1 MAQDINFKKYGVD
14 TTGHIPV
21 GLMVGDIAPDFTA
34 MNQFGDSVNLKE
46 ELKKGPVV
54 LFFYRGYWCPKC
66 SKHLQAIE
74 DSIKLL
80 TDSGAVVIAVSP
92 QIAKYTKKTVDKHG
106 ITFQTLSDSTNSISK
121 DYDVLF
127 EVTKGYNRMIKFGL
141 MSSIA
146 KANGAEEAQLPVPA
160 TFIINQEGIITYRQ
174 FDYNYSHRASVQEIS
189 EHLQGFLK

>member
-1 MAQDINFKKYGVD
+1 MAQDNHFKKYGID

-21 GLMVGDIAPDFTA
+21 GLDIGDSAPDFTA

-66 SKHLQAIE
+66 SKHLQAME
-74 DSIKLL
+74 DSIQMI

-92 QIAKYTKKTVDKHG
+92 QVAKYTQKTVDKHK
-106 ITFQTLSDSTNSISK
+106 ITFQTLSDSTNAISK
-121 DYDVLF
+121 AYDVLF
-127 EVTKGYNRMIKFGL
+127 DVTKGYNRMIKFGL

-174 FDYNYSHRASVQEIS
+174 FDYNYSNRASVKEIS
-189 EHLQGFLK
+189 EHLKGL